1 MSPLSLNTATKHHDP
16 AEVTPMNEATA
27 SFAPSLTFKRVAR
40 RLLGTAG
47 LVIASAAASAQPAD
61 MIVTNAKVVTLD
73 AKSTV
78 AQALAVRDGRLLAVG
93 DAAAVAAL
101 AGPRTRQVDAGG
113 RTVIPGLIDSHLH
126 GIRAALSYATE
137 VNWINT
143 YTIAEAMARLKAKAA
158 AARPGA
164 WLIVAGGWT
173 EQQFAEKRR
182 PTLAEIMAAAPD
194 NPVYVQL
201 FYNSVLLT
209 PKALE
214 TLQLKADAP
223 PHGLTVE
230 RDASGAANGWW
241 AGSIVNMSQ
250 LFDMLPQPTYED
262 NVQGT
267 RQFFAELNRL
277 GVTGFVDTGGFSIS
291 APQYAALFQLWR
303 EKAMTVRVAYHLF
316 SQRRDTELADYQAA
330 TQLMPMGFG
339 DDMLKFNGI
348 GERITLSMYNNNFPD
363 EPVKAR
369 FYEAIRWAAQRRM
382 AVTVHWSENSSVG
395 HLLDLFERVN
405 REIPI
410 APLRWSV
417 AHLENASEENLK
429 RMAALGVGWTVQIS
443 TYYNGDALLA
453 RTGEAARRMPP
464 VVTAQRLGVKVGG
477 GTDAHRVASYN
488 PFLVLQWLL
497 SGRTVSGLQLRSP
510 QETPSRE
517 QALRHYTSDSAWFS
531 FDEQHRGSLEPGKLA
546 DFAVLDQDL
555 MTVPLERIERT
566 QSLLTVLGGR
576 VVHAVA
582 PFAAL
587 R

>member
-1 MSPLSLNTATKHHDP
+1 MNT
-16 AEVTPMNEATA
+16 
-27 SFAPSLTFKRVAR
+27 SFASLLHSQ
-40 RLLGTAG
+40 RLLGRLMAAVA
-47 LVIASAAASAQPAD
+47 LVSASALATAQPAD
-61 MIVTNAKVVTLD
+61 LIVTNAKVVTLD

-93 DAAAVAAL
+93 DAATVGRL
-101 AGPRTRQVDAGG
+101 AGPTTRSVDAGG

-182 PTLAEIMAAAPD
+182 PTLAEVMAAAPD
-194 NPVYVQL
+194 HPVYIQL
-201 FYNSVLLT
+201 FYNSVLIT
-209 PKALE
+209 PKGLE
-214 TLQLKADAP
+214 TLKLQASAP

-230 RDASGAANGWW
+230 RDAAGAATGWW
-241 AGSIVNMSQ
+241 GGSIVNMSQ
-250 LFDMLPQPTYED
+250 LFDTLPQPTYQD
-262 NVQGT
+262 HVAGT

-339 DDMLKFNGI
+339 DEMLKFNGI
-348 GERITLSMYNNNFPD
+348 GERITLSMYNNNFPN
-363 EPVKAR
+363 EEVKSR
-369 FYEAIRWAAQRRM
+369 FYEAIRWAAHRRM
-382 AVTVHWSENSSVG
+382 AVTVHWSENSSVN

-405 REIPI
+405 REVPI

-417 AHLENASEENLK
+417 AHLENASEETLK

-453 RTGEAARRMPP
+453 RLGEEARRMPP
-464 VVTAQRLGVKVGG
+464 VVTARRLGVKVGG

-517 QALRHYTSDSAWFS
+517 DALRHYTIDAAWFS
-531 FDEQHRGSLEPGKLA
+531 FDEHQRGSLEPGKLA
-546 DFAVLDQDL
+546 DFALLDQDV
-555 MTVPLERIERT
+555 MTVPLDRIERT
-566 QSLLTVLGGR
+566 QSLMTVVGGR
-576 VVHAVA
+576 VVHAAGPLAA
-582 PFAAL
+582 P

>member
-1 MSPLSLNTATKHHDP
+1 MNTSTAP
-16 AEVTPMNEATA
+16 CPPMKGV
-27 SFAPSLTFKRVAR
+27 LG
-40 RLLGTAG
+40 RLM
-47 LVIASAAASAQPAD
+47 AAASLAIACAVATAQPAD
-61 MIVTNAKVVTLD
+61 LIVTNAKVVTLD

-78 AQALAVRDGRLLAVG
+78 AQALAVREGRVLAVG
-93 DAAAVAAL
+93 DAATVGRL
-101 AGPRTRQVDAGG
+101 AGPATRQVDAGG

-182 PTLAEIMAAAPD
+182 PTLAEVMAAAPD
-194 NPVYVQL
+194 NPVYIQL
-201 FYNSVLLT
+201 FYNSVLIT
-209 PKALE
+209 PKGLE
-214 TLQLKADAP
+214 TLKLQAGAP

-230 RDASGAANGWW
+230 RDAASAATGWW
-241 AGSIVNMSQ
+241 GGSIVNISQ
-250 LFDMLPQPTYED
+250 LFDTLPQPTYQD
-262 NVQGT
+262 HVAGT
-267 RQFFAELNRL
+267 QQFFAELNRL

-303 EKAMTVRVAYHLF
+303 DKAMTVRVAYHLF

-339 DDMLKFNGI
+339 DEMLKFNGI

-363 EPVKAR
+363 EQVKSR
-369 FYEAIRWAAQRRM
+369 FYEAIRWAADRRM

-405 REIPI
+405 REVPI

-443 TYYNGDALLA
+443 SYYNGDALLA
-453 RTGEAARRMPP
+453 RTGEEARRMPP
-464 VVTAQRLGVKVGG
+464 VVTARRLGVKVGG

-510 QETPSRE
+510 LETPSRE
-517 QALRHYTSDSAWFS
+517 DALRHYTVDAAWFS
-531 FDEQHRGSLEPGKLA
+531 FDEHQRGSLEPGKLA
-546 DFAVLDQDL
+546 DFAVLDQDV

-566 QSLLTVLGGR
+566 QSLMTVLGGR
-576 VVHAVA
+576 VVHAA
-582 PFAAL
+582 GPFAAP

>member
-1 MSPLSLNTATKHHDP
+1 MNTLFVSLLHAQRLLVRLTATV
-16 AEVTPMNEATA
+16 ALVTA
-27 SFAPSLTFKRVAR
+27 SALAT
-40 RLLGTAG
+40 
-47 LVIASAAASAQPAD
+47 AQPAD
-61 MIVTNAKVVTLD
+61 LIVTNAKVVTLD

-93 DAAAVAAL
+93 DAATVGRL
-101 AGPRTRQVDAGG
+101 AGPTTRSVDVGG

-158 AARPGA
+158 AAGPGA

-182 PTLAEIMAAAPD
+182 PTLAEVMAAAPD
-194 NPVYVQL
+194 NPVYIQL
-201 FYNSVLLT
+201 FYNSVLIT
-209 PKALE
+209 PKGLE
-214 TLQLKADAP
+214 TLKLQASAP

-230 RDASGAANGWW
+230 RDAAGTATGWW
-241 AGSIVNMSQ
+241 GGSIINISQ
-250 LFDMLPQPTYED
+250 LFDTLPQPTYRDHVE
-262 NVQGT
+262 GT

-303 EKAMTVRVAYHLF
+303 DKAMTVRVAYHLF
-316 SQRRDTELADYQAA
+316 SQRRDTELADYQTA

-339 DDMLKFNGI
+339 DEMLKFNGI
-348 GERITLSMYNNNFPD
+348 GERITLSMYNNNFPN
-363 EPVKAR
+363 EEVKSR
-369 FYEAIRWAAQRRM
+369 FYEAIRWAADRRM

-405 REIPI
+405 REVPI

-453 RTGEAARRMPP
+453 RLGEEARRMPP
-464 VVTAQRLGVKVGG
+464 VVTARRLGVKVGG

-488 PFLVLQWLL
+488 PFLMLQWLL

-517 QALRHYTSDSAWFS
+517 DALRHYTIDAAWFS
-531 FDEQHRGSLEPGKLA
+531 FDEQQRGSLEPGKLA
-546 DFAVLDQDL
+546 DFAVLDQDV
-555 MTVPLERIERT
+555 MTVPLDRIERT
-566 QSLLTVLGGR
+566 QSLMTVVGGR
-576 VVHAVA
+576 VVHAA
-582 PFAAL
+582 GPFAAP